1 MNVAASCG
9 IQSVRR
15 SISLRVFPSN
25 VLRPVRC
32 LNCQLP
38 ALVPKQGEW
47 HGRFSLRQF
56 WDSQFQIIFFD
67 SRIILIVF
75 FFTGPSSFDIT
86 HCFLVSLLH
95 TCAEAGFRPET
106 NKQTNK
112 IGIRFNTLGTRFAR
126 PCGVV
131 VVPVV
136 PQWPKK
142 PRLSKRCSVS
152 NEEPGTLFDR
162 HGCCQKTWENK
173 RQNAQWNDCLR
184 PDNYCGEGKW

>member
-1 MNVAASCG
+1 MNVVASWG

-38 ALVPKQGEW
+38 ALVRKQGEW
-47 HGRFSLRQF
+47 HGCFSLRQF

-67 SRIILIVF
+67 SRIIIVF
-75 FFTGPSSFDIT
+75 FFKGPSFDIT
-86 HCFLVSLLH
+86 HCFWRVCFTLVP
-95 TCAEAGFRPET
+95 RPDSGQKQT

-112 IGIRFNTLGTRFAR
+112 IGIRFNTLGTHFAR

-142 PRLSKRCSVS
+142 RRLSKRCSVS

-162 HGCCQKTWENK
+162 HGCCQKT
-173 RQNAQWNDCLR
+173 
-184 PDNYCGEGKW
+184 